1 VVSLGFARESI
12 QASTRAGD
20 VDLLRRARYIGPIGI
35 VMYCNVLLHDV
46 HIARYNITLVTH

>member
-1 VVSLGFARESI
+1 MVSLGFARESI
-12 QASTRAGD
+12 QAEKMSITPGKI
-20 VDLLRRARYIGPIGI
+20 YIGPVEGPSI